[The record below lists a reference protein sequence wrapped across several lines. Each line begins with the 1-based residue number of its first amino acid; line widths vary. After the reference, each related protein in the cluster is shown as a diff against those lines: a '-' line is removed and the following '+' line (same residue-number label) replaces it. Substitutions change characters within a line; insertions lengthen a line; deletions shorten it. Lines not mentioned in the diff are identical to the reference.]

1 MHRNICRKRSV
12 NFPTHAVHY
21 TNWTNTGLCVSLF
34 PSAANP
40 SLLFPS
46 EAEASLLPS
55 GLTLSRRYDH
65 YHTDAFWW
73 FNEFKCI
80 TYDHILTSSCQMFN
94 RDEPER
100 EKRVYV
106 TVKASDM
113 GRSVSSA
120 STMSPLERA
129 CQFCHQDVLVIGN
142 TICSEVNWSIINSCN
157 CTYIIY
163 ICSIPFSHQASLGR
177 CLHNWGQHQGQYWV
191 LSCFYYDLASPLLH
205 IKFKMINWSQP
216 LFMLEIVLTGHQW
229 QCPDLWPRKL
239 RCSSCPGKPRLYFKR

>member
-1 MHRNICRKRSV
+1 MHAPCSLQLTVCVCVCVFKEIAAVKDSLCQFGGPLYELVQICIEIFADIVQCCITRKICNKILAWRNICRRRSV
-12 NFPTHAVHY
+12 NFPTHSVHY
-21 TNWTNTGLCVSLF
+21 TNWTNTGSCVSLF

-80 TYDHILTSSCQMFN
+80 TYDHIFTSSCQMFN

-113 GRSVSSA
+113 GRSVSLT
-120 STMSPLERA
+120 STMSPLEWKK
-129 CQFCHQDVLVIGN
+129 L
-142 TICSEVNWSIINSCN
+142 S
-157 CTYIIY
+157 
-163 ICSIPFSHQASLGR
+163 
-177 CLHNWGQHQGQYWV
+177 V
-191 LSCFYYDLASPLLH
+191 LS
-205 IKFKMINWSQP
+205 
-216 LFMLEIVLTGHQW
+216 
-229 QCPDLWPRKL
+229 
-239 RCSSCPGKPRLYFKR
+239 